1 MNLWASSE
9 DAHSLGNQ
17 VFQHVEMAVHVF
29 RRHICFATLSATLRR
44 AGHMIAPSDEKVNGE
59 DLELF
64 IQDIE
69 VYAGERQ
76 GLS

>member
-1 MNLWASSE
+1 ML
-9 DAHSLGNQ
+9 
-17 VFQHVEMAVHVF
+17 F
-29 RRHICFATLSATLRR
+29 RRHIVRFATLGATLRR

-69 VYAGERQ
+69 AYAGKRQ

>member
-1 MNLWASSE
+1 ML
-9 DAHSLGNQ
+9 
-17 VFQHVEMAVHVF
+17 F
-29 RRHICFATLSATLRR
+29 RRHICFATLGATLRR

-69 VYAGERQ
+69 AYAGKRQ